1 MTTTVK
7 CFTLSKLNIALA
19 AGILATAIEGCASKP
34 VVEEKLADAKQVAI
48 EQKADTTQA
57 IAVPSVMEPAGPE
70 WTRKGNGAFQDAGKN
85 VFYGVGIVSGVSN
98 KALAISTADDRAR
111 VEISKIIKTY
121 VANLNKDYQASI
133 GNGKEET
140 GEQNIR
146 SAIKTFSSA
155 TLNGATIIDRWTDP
169 ADGTIYSLAK
179 LDFDSVKSA
188 FPLLKGIAAN
198 AKEYYMQNADRAF
211 AELAAEE
218 QKAKGQNLQQ
228 GSAVAP

>member
-1 MTTTVK
+1 MNTAAI
-7 CFTLSKLNIALA
+7 SRNRLNAVFAAVALA
-19 AGILATAIEGCASKP
+19 AALPGCASKQAK
-34 VVEEKLADAKQVAI
+34 EETAASAPPAAV
-48 EQKADTTQA
+48 EQKADTVQA
-57 IAVPSVMEPAGPE
+57 AATPAIPEPAGPE

-228 GSAVAP
+228 GNAVAP